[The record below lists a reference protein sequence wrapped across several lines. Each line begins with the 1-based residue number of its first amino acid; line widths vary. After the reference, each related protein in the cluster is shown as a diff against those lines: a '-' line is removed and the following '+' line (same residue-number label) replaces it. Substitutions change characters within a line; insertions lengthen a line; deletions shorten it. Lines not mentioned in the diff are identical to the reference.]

1 MLDQFTDSKSRI
13 VNLAVGNLSIL
24 VHIADSDNSNQQD
37 VIRSDFYKSASL
49 GLVLLNSVH
58 I

>member
-49 GLVLLNSVH
+49 GLVLLNFVH